1 MIWGCDVWT
10 RLLSRQPVSL
20 VTGLMLELAQALPRR
35 LTQEGFLVDPCPPIL
50 TSLNVWTRLS
60 GHSISGCFHG
70 YT

>member
-1 MIWGCDVWT
+1 MIWGCDMRT

-20 VTGLMLELAQALPRR
+20 VTGLMLELAQALLRR
-35 LTQEGFLVDPCPPIL
+35 LAQEGFHVDPCAPIL
-50 TSLNVWTRLS
+50 MSLNVWTRPS